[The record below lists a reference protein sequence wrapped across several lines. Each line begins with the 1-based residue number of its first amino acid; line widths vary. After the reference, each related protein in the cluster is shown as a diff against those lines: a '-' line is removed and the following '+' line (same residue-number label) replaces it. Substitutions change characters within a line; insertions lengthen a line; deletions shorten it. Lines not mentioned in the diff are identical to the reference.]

1 MKPRGCGFGVLYG
14 LCKVHKHI
22 VDKCPPFRP
31 IMSVIKTPTYNLAR
45 YLVPLLDPI
54 TTNMYTVKSSVN
66 FAKEIADQQ
75 EEEETISVC

>member
-1 MKPRGCGFGVLYG
+1 
-14 LCKVHKHI
+14 
-22 VDKCPPFRP
+22 
-31 IMSVIKTPTYNLAR
+31 MSVIKTPTYNLAR
-45 YLVPLLDPI
+45 YLVPLLDSI

>member
-1 MKPRGCGFGVLYG
+1 MKPRGCGFGILYG

-22 VDKCPPFRP
+22 VDKCPLFRP
-31 IMSVIKTPTYNLAR
+31 IMSVIKTPSYNLAR

-54 TTNMYTVKSSVN
+54 TTNKYTVKSSVK
-66 FAKEIADQQ
+66 FAKEIADQE